1 MSETRINPDG
11 SATLTISGSSAPLEK
26 ALEDALKSLSAFV
39 KSASKALET
48 FDAYAAKGLDGVAAA
63 FDKAF
68 GSIRG
73 QTEAFAQD
81 LRSSARGI
89 ADDLKPLEKAA
100 RDAFG
105 GASPPRLPKTASG
118 EAPKP
123 DKSAQK
129 VDVSAFSALRND
141 AALGA
146 LKSFGQKTLESALG
160 LGDALDKMSKR
171 TGFGVEALSTLSYA
185 ATQCGTD
192 VETVEGAIRGYQSVL
207 ADAANGS
214 TDAAEKLSR
223 LGLDAAKLAALSPE
237 EQLRALFDA
246 LGRIEDPTRR
256 AAAAMEIMGDDGAK
270 LGPIFADGTATLDAF
285 AAEARKVGAV
295 MSDEQAAASA
305 ELASA
310 TNRLKGSLQGVA
322 VSLGGALIPTLQAGA
337 DKLTAFVRKIGE
349 LTAAQPRLIEGF
361 VKVATV
367 SATAFGTGRLVKAL
381 TDYGAAFGALSSKI
395 AVAKQALLA
404 FAATNPI
411 LAGLGGAALAV
422 AALGSAFYETKK
434 YVAQFSDA
442 AAKAV
447 EEGDRL
453 RRLNATKF
461 DFLQEIANQGELS
474 NETFE
479 RGKRYVDDLQ
489 GALGDLGFR
498 YDETTKSISAATDAQ
513 DEFNKAQRELAIRDL
528 DAQIA
533 EEEENARE
541 AEKAVQAE
549 LERQD
554 GWFARVAF
562 APRNVASYVTGGYV
576 DSVEDKMVAD
586 LKPLQDNLTDIRKR
600 KGELIARREK
610 LRGGDDDAALG
621 LSEEESVASTVATG
635 TAEVGET
642 VAAKEAEAKA
652 VEDLNARI
660 AKAEEDRAAREAS
673 ASKRRIDAIKK
684 ETKELTDA
692 IDARLEVL
700 RASASTEDDFA
711 EIYRLETAKAGI
723 EADGKA
729 RVADVEKEE
738 ADKKDAERERLNDQ
752 IAAEEERVADESRTD
767 EERRLAQIDK
777 ETAAYKELLN
787 DALKLAETEEE
798 RAEIRA
804 KIDAADATAKERK
817 DAVRAASKAA
827 EEEEEARRELENF
840 DAFDGGD
847 AAFFESVDA
856 GADVAARTVSSGA
869 TFSALDAQKLG
880 ANNPAEENVKETK
893 RTNALLAGLLD
904 RWDESDFSLRIA

>member
-1 MSETRINPDG
+1 MSEARINPDG
-11 SATLTISGSSAPLEK
+11 SATMKISGNA
-26 ALEDALKSLSAFV
+26 DALKESLADALKTIEFFFSRSSKTFEAFESRAK
-39 KSASKALET
+39 KSFEAVALTADKTFIGFRAQTET
-48 FDAYAAKGLDGVAAA
+48 FTQALKATSCETLATGADGRSLEGA
-63 FDKAF
+63 FDK
-68 GSIRG
+68 
-73 QTEAFAQD
+73 
-81 LRSSARGI
+81 
-89 ADDLKPLEKAA
+89 P
-100 RDAFG
+100 
-105 GASPPRLPKTASG
+105 AS
-118 EAPKP
+118 
-123 DKSAQK
+123 K
-129 VDVSAFSALRND
+129 VDVSSKSAAFNA

-146 LKSFGQKTLESALG
+146 LKGGAQYALESVVG

-285 AAEARKVGAV
+285 AAEAREVGAV

-322 VSLGGALIPTLQAGA
+322 VQLGGALIPTLQAGA

-349 LTAAQPRLIEGF
+349 LTAAQPGLVAGLTKF
-361 VKVATV
+361 ATV
-367 SATAFGTGRLVKAL
+367 AAAAFGAGRLVKTL
-381 TDYGAAFGALSSKI
+381 SDYGAAFGALIPKI
-395 AVAKQALLA
+395 AGATQALYA

-422 AALGSAFYETKK
+422 AALGSAFYDSKK

-489 GALGDLGFR
+489 GALGDLGFQ
-498 YDETTKSISAATDAQ
+498 YDETTKSIAAATGAQ
-513 DEFNKAQRELAIRDL
+513 DAFNKAQREQAIRDL

-549 LERQD
+549 LERQN

-600 KGELIARREK
+600 KGKLIARREK

-660 AKAEEDRAAREAS
+660 AKAEEDRAAREMS
-673 ASKRRIDAIKK
+673 ASKRRIEAIKK

-692 IDARLEVL
+692 IDARLEAL
-700 RASASTEDDFA
+700 RATASTEDDFA

-723 EADGKA
+723 EADGKE

-738 ADKKDAERERLNDQ
+738 ADKKDAERERLNAQ

-798 RAEIRA
+798 RAEIQA

-817 DAVRAASKAA
+817 DVVHAASKAA

-840 DAFDGGD
+840 DAFDGDD

>member
-1 MSETRINPDG
+1 MSEARINPDG
-11 SATLTISGSSAPLEK
+11 SATMKISGNA
-26 ALEDALKSLSAFV
+26 DALKESLADALKTIEFFFSRSSKTFEAFESRAK
-39 KSASKALET
+39 KSFEAVALTADKTFIGFRAQTET
-48 FDAYAAKGLDGVAAA
+48 FTQALKATSCETLATGANGRSLEG
-63 FDKAF
+63 AF
-68 GSIRG
+68 G
-73 QTEAFAQD
+73 
-81 LRSSARGI
+81 
-89 ADDLKPLEKAA
+89 KP
-100 RDAFG
+100 
-105 GASPPRLPKTASG
+105 AS
-118 EAPKP
+118 
-123 DKSAQK
+123 K
-129 VDVSAFSALRND
+129 VDVTSKSAAFNA

-146 LKSFGQKTLESALG
+146 LKGGAQYALESVVG

-285 AAEARKVGAV
+285 AAEAREVGAV

-322 VSLGGALIPTLQAGA
+322 VQLGGALIPTLQAGA

-349 LTAAQPRLIEGF
+349 LTAAQPGLVAGLTKF
-361 VKVATV
+361 ATV
-367 SATAFGTGRLVKAL
+367 AAAAFGAGRLVKTL
-381 TDYGAAFGALSSKI
+381 SDYGAAFGALIPKI
-395 AVAKQALLA
+395 AGATQALYA

-422 AALGSAFYETKK
+422 AALGSAFYDSKK

-489 GALGDLGFR
+489 GALGDLGFQ
-498 YDETTKSISAATDAQ
+498 YDETTKSIAAATGAQ
-513 DEFNKAQRELAIRDL
+513 DAFNKAQREQAIRDL

-549 LERQD
+549 LERQN

-600 KGELIARREK
+600 KGKLIARREK
-610 LRGGDDDAALG
+610 LRAGDDDAALG

-660 AKAEEDRAAREAS
+660 AKAEEDRAAREMS
-673 ASKRRIDAIKK
+673 ASERRIAAIKK

-692 IDARLEVL
+692 IDARLEAL
-700 RASASTEDDFA
+700 RASASTGDDFA

-723 EADGKA
+723 EADGKE

-738 ADKKDAERERLNDQ
+738 ADKKDAERKRLNNQ

-798 RAEIRA
+798 RAEIQA

-817 DAVRAASKAA
+817 DAVLAASKAA
-827 EEEEEARRELENF
+827 EEEAKARRELENF
-840 DAFDGGD
+840 NAFDGDD

-880 ANNPAEENVKETK
+880 ANNPAEENVKASL
-893 RTNALLAGLLD
+893 RTNELLGDIVA
-904 RWDESDFSLRIA
+904 RMDEFDFTLRAA

>member
-1 MSETRINPDG
+1 MSEARINPDG
-11 SATLTISGSSAPLEK
+11 SATMKISGNA
-26 ALEDALKSLSAFV
+26 DALKTIEFFFSRS
-39 KSASKALET
+39 SKT
-48 FDAYAAKGLDGVAAA
+48 F
-63 FDKAF
+63 
-68 GSIRG
+68 
-73 QTEAFAQD
+73 EAFESRAKKSFEAVALTADKTFIGFRAQTD
-81 LRSSARGI
+81 TFTHALKATSRETLATGAGGRSLEGAFN
-89 ADDLKPLEKAA
+89 KP
-100 RDAFG
+100 
-105 GASPPRLPKTASG
+105 AS
-118 EAPKP
+118 
-123 DKSAQK
+123 K
-129 VDVSAFSALRND
+129 VDVSSKSAAFNA

-146 LKSFGQKTLESALG
+146 LKGGAQYALESVVG

-214 TDAAEKLSR
+214 TDAAETLSR
-223 LGLDAAKLAALSPE
+223 LGLDAAKLAVLSPE

-256 AAAAMEIMGDDGAK
+256 AAAMEIMGDDGAK

-285 AAEARKVGAV
+285 AAEAREVGAV

-310 TNRLKGSLQGVA
+310 TNRLKGSLHGVA
-322 VSLGGALIPTLQAGA
+322 VQLGGALIPTLQAGA

-349 LTAAQPRLIEGF
+349 LTAAQPGLVAGLTKF
-361 VKVATV
+361 ATV
-367 SATAFGTGRLVKAL
+367 AAAAFGAGRLVKTL
-381 TDYGAAFGALSSKI
+381 SDYGAAFGALIPKI
-395 AVAKQALLA
+395 AGATQALYA

-422 AALGSAFYETKK
+422 AALGSAFYDSKK

-489 GALGDLGFR
+489 GALGDLGFQ
-498 YDETTKSISAATDAQ
+498 YDETTKSIAAATGAQ
-513 DEFNKAQRELAIRDL
+513 DAFNKAQREQAIRDL

-549 LERQD
+549 LERQN
-554 GWFARVAF
+554 GRFARVAF

-586 LKPLQDNLTDIRKR
+586 LKPLQDDLTDIRKR
-600 KGELIARREK
+600 KGKLIARREK

-660 AKAEEDRAAREAS
+660 AKAEEDRAAREMS
-673 ASKRRIDAIKK
+673 ASKRRSEAIKK
-684 ETKELTDA
+684 EMKELTDA

-777 ETAAYKELLN
+777 ETAAYKELLA

-798 RAEIRA
+798 RAKIQA

-817 DAVRAASKAA
+817 DAVLAASKAA

-840 DAFDGGD
+840 DAFGGD
-847 AAFFESVDA
+847 EEDAAPFFESVDA
-856 GADVAARTVSSGA
+856 GADVAAKTVSSGA
-869 TFSALDAQKLG
+869 TFSAHDAQKLG